1 MRSGRG
7 RRGITL
13 IEVLVIITAV
23 IVLAAVLLPA
33 LSRSNESARRAQ
45 CMSNLKQF
53 GMALNMYA
61 QDFGECF
68 PSTVG
73 YNAKGKPPIKLRSG
87 DGLAGLTLLH
97 THKYVASGTA
107 TSYSG
112 IEIFR
117 CPSDADLEVDPSDKR
132 RGVAGAGCTTANTS
146 YGYDPR
152 HKTTHPA
159 GTAVMADRGD
169 PKNPRALSPNHPH
182 KGPKG
187 EGTNVLYIDG
197 HVSWFART
205 DVGHGGREVDYYYT
219 GGNEIYDPADDAAD
233 PESASH
239 IIR

>member
-7 RRGITL
+7 SRGFTL
-13 IEVLVIITAV
+13 IELLVMITAV
-23 IVLAAVLLPA
+23 IVVAALLLPA
-33 LSRSNESARRAQ
+33 LARSREGARRAQ

-53 GMALNMYA
+53 GLALNMYA

-73 YNAKGKPPIKLRSG
+73 YNAKGKPPIKLSAG
-87 DGLAGLTLLH
+87 DGLAGLELLH
-97 THKYVASGTA
+97 ARGFVTYFTDPYIH
-107 TSYSG
+107 
-112 IEIFR
+112 R
-117 CPSDADLEVDPSDKR
+117 CPSDSGIKVDPSDKR
-132 RGVAGAGCTTANTS
+132 RGVAAAGCTTGNTS

-169 PKNPRALSPNHPH
+169 PKNPKALSPNHPH
-182 KGPKG
+182 AGPKG
-187 EGTNVLYIDG
+187 AGANVLYIDG

-219 GGNEIYDPADDAAD
+219 GGNEIYDGADDAAD
-233 PESASH
+233 PEGASH
-239 IIR
+239 IIQ